1 LKATALLLNWK
12 RSDNLKIIIESL
24 RSQSILIE
32 IFLWNNNVEDVN
44 RYDVDLQINS
54 EKNLMCLPRWFMGMY
69 ASSKY
74 IFSLDDDLIFRDSK
88 VVEDCVNFIG
98 DDDIAI
104 GKTGVIL
111 DKEKNYWKSK
121 HILNPDPNSDI
132 SVDIIKG
139 RFLMCSKKH
148 ISKIL
153 LNDLTNV
160 NILNT
165 RIEDDIILSSK
176 IDDKKI
182 PSFLY
187 KRFEELPENGVSLYR
202 EGDHKESRI
211 QTTNKYFNGYE

>member
-1 LKATALLLNWK
+1 LRVTALLLNWK
-12 RSDNLKIIIESL
+12 RSNNLKIIIECI
-24 RSQSILIE
+24 RSQSIPVE

-44 RYDVDLQINS
+44 RYDVDMQINS

-69 ASSKY
+69 ASSEY
-74 IFSLDDDLIFRDSK
+74 IFSLDDDLVFRDTK
-88 VVEDCVNFIG
+88 VVEDCVDFIG
-98 DDDIAI
+98 YNDMAI

-111 DKEKNYWKSK
+111 NEEKNYWNSK
-121 HILNPDPNSDI
+121 HILNPDPNNDI

-139 RFLMCSKKH
+139 RFFMCPKKN

-160 NILNT
+160 NILNP

-176 IDDKKI
+176 FDNKQI

-187 KRFEELPENGVSLYR
+187 KRFEELPENGASLYR
-202 EGDHKESRI
+202 SVDHRESRI
-211 QTTNKYFNGYE
+211 QTTNKYFNRNK

>member
-12 RSDNLKIIIESL
+12 RSDNLKIIIENL
-24 RSQSILIE
+24 HSQSIPIE
-32 IFLWNNNVEDVN
+32 IFLWNNNIEDDN
-44 RYDVDLQINS
+44 KYDVDLQINS
-54 EKNLMCLPRWFMGMY
+54 EKNLMCLPRWFMGAY
-69 ASSKY
+69 ASSEY
-74 IFSLDDDLIFRDSK
+74 IFSLDDDLVFNDSK
-88 VVEDCVNFIG
+88 VVEDCINFIKEN
-98 DDDIAI
+98 DVAI

-111 DKEKNYWKSK
+111 NDEKDYWKSK
-121 HILNPDPNSDI
+121 HILNPDPNNDI

-160 NILNT
+160 NILNP

-176 IDDKKI
+176 FNNKQI

-187 KRFEELPENGVSLYR
+187 KRFKELPENGASLYR
-202 EGDHKESRI
+202 NVNHRESRI
-211 QTTNKYFNGYE
+211 QTTNKYFNGNK